1 MPKKYFL
8 FIFKL
13 IILLTTTNFIY
24 CQSLEDNLTIKIL
37 ENNLVEEKTNNN
49 SLLNEFKEINFELIN
64 LNWTHVSVPFGLSLW
79 VLLASIAKILF
90 NLNKQMAEA
99 IPDSALLI
107 VLGLL
112 LGSVLRFAQVDEK
125 LFFLPSETFFLY
137 LLPPIIFEAGYFMP
151 NRELFDNIDSV
162 MLFAFYGTIWN
173 TLTIGL
179 SLFWISKFGIFSVGF
194 SSFQILL
201 FASLISAV
209 DPVAVIAVFEQINI
223 NSFLFINVFGEA
235 LFNDGVSVVLYQMF
249 RKFLLI
255 GIDNLSFWH
264 FIAGCASFLIIS
276 IGGLFIGLLFAIVA
290 SLATK
295 FATRIRLLAPVFV
308 FVVPYLAYLSAELFG
323 LSSILAIVACG
334 IGMKQ
339 YVKENLSIDAS
350 SSVKYFVKMLA
361 QCSETVIF
369 MFLGLSTASHN
380 HHFDWAFIGIT
391 IGFCLLFRIFGVV
404 VQCLFL
410 NKCRNRKFSF
420 SDQFV
425 LSYGGLR
432 GAIAFGL
439 VVSLDDKIPAKQ
451 MFVTTCIAVIFFTVF
466 VQGITIRPLLYF
478 LKVEK
483 KDIEKKDTM
492 TEKVYIKY
500 CDYMMSGLEDIIGFK
515 GKNSVRDKFERFN
528 AKKLK
533 PILTSGKK
541 HPVNFDTSYVVRAYR
556 KITLNEANRL
566 VRASSN
572 NYKNNK
578 NLRRIVPAPSPSSE
592 CSTISYGNCWT
603 VNSNNV
609 KEEEEGVNNK
619 NNLILEENIELLY
632 SMFSRLLDRKIEEIE
647 KIKEKEE
654 EEEEEEDDN
663 YFNLFIKEKNKKEN
677 KNQQRRKER
686 RKERRYSLSPS
697 FERNLC
703 LKGTKE
709 NNKNKNSSKELS
721 KTTNLI
727 AKIP

>member
-709 NNKNKNSSKELS
+709 NNKTKTHPKNYQKQ
-721 KTTNLI
+721 LI
-727 AKIP
+727 

>member
-1 MPKKYFL
+1 MPKIHFL
-8 FIFKL
+8 FIFNL
-13 IILLTTTNFIY
+13 IILTTTNYSIN

-37 ENNLVEEKTNNN
+37 ENNLVEETNN

-125 LFFLPSETFFLY
+125 LFFLPSDTFFLY

-162 MLFAFYGTIWN
+162 MLFAFCGTIWN
-173 TLTIGL
+173 TLTIGS

-276 IGGLFIGLLFAIVA
+276 FGGLFIGLLFAIVA

-410 NKCRNRKFSF
+410 NKCRTRKFSF

-528 AKKLK
+528 AKTLK

-603 VNSNNV
+603 VNSNV
-609 KEEEEGVNNK
+609 KEEEEENNK

-654 EEEEEEDDN
+654 EGEDDN

-677 KNQQRRKER
+677 KQRRKEKR
-686 RKERRYSLSPS
+686 RERRYSLSPS

-703 LKGTKE
+703 LKGTNE
-709 NNKNKNSSKELS
+709 NNKNNKNSPKELP
-721 KTTNLI
+721 KTANLMSE
-727 AKIP
+727 IP

>member
-1 MPKKYFL
+1 
-8 FIFKL
+8 
-13 IILLTTTNFIY
+13 
-24 CQSLEDNLTIKIL
+24 
-37 ENNLVEEKTNNN
+37 
-49 SLLNEFKEINFELIN
+49 
-64 LNWTHVSVPFGLSLW
+64 
-79 VLLASIAKILF
+79 
-90 NLNKQMAEA
+90 MAEA

-112 LGSVLRFAQVDEK
+112 LGSILRFAQVDEK
-125 LFFLPSETFFLY
+125 LFFLPSDTFFLY

-162 MLFAFYGTIWN
+162 MLFAFCGTIWN
-173 TLTIGL
+173 TLTIGI

-350 SSVKYFVKMLA
+350 SSVKYFV
-361 QCSETVIF
+361 IF

-410 NKCRNRKFSF
+410 NKCRARKFSF

-528 AKKLK
+528 AKTLK

-609 KEEEEGVNNK
+609 KEEEEGNNK

-654 EEEEEEDDN
+654 EGEDDN
-663 YFNLFIKEKNKKEN
+663 YFNLFIKEKNQKEN
-677 KNQQRRKER
+677 KNQQRRKEKR
-686 RKERRYSLSPS
+686 RKERRRYSLSPS

-703 LKGTKE
+703 LKGINK
-709 NNKNKNSSKELS
+709 NNKNNKNSPKELQ
-721 KTTNLI
+721 KTTNLM

>member
-1 MPKKYFL
+1 
-8 FIFKL
+8 
-13 IILLTTTNFIY
+13 
-24 CQSLEDNLTIKIL
+24 
-37 ENNLVEEKTNNN
+37 
-49 SLLNEFKEINFELIN
+49 
-64 LNWTHVSVPFGLSLW
+64 
-79 VLLASIAKILF
+79 
-90 NLNKQMAEA
+90 
-99 IPDSALLI
+99 
-107 VLGLL
+107 
-112 LGSVLRFAQVDEK
+112 
-125 LFFLPSETFFLY
+125 
-137 LLPPIIFEAGYFMP
+137 
-151 NRELFDNIDSV
+151 
-162 MLFAFYGTIWN
+162 
-173 TLTIGL
+173 
-179 SLFWISKFGIFSVGF
+179 
-194 SSFQILL
+194 
-201 FASLISAV
+201 
-209 DPVAVIAVFEQINI
+209 
-223 NSFLFINVFGEA
+223 
-235 LFNDGVSVVLYQMF
+235 
-249 RKFLLI
+249 
-255 GIDNLSFWH
+255 
-264 FIAGCASFLIIS
+264 
-276 IGGLFIGLLFAIVA
+276 
-290 SLATK
+290 
-295 FATRIRLLAPVFV
+295 
-308 FVVPYLAYLSAELFG
+308 
-323 LSSILAIVACG
+323 
-334 IGMKQ
+334 
-339 YVKENLSIDAS
+339 
-350 SSVKYFVKMLA
+350 
-361 QCSETVIF
+361 

-410 NKCRNRKFSF
+410 NKCRARKFSF

-528 AKKLK
+528 AKTLK

-609 KEEEEGVNNK
+609 KEEEEGNNK

-654 EEEEEEDDN
+654 EGEDDN
-663 YFNLFIKEKNKKEN
+663 YFNLFIKEKNQKEN
-677 KNQQRRKER
+677 KNQQRRKEKR
-686 RKERRYSLSPS
+686 RKERRRYSLSPS

-703 LKGTKE
+703 LKGIDK
-709 NNKNKNSSKELS
+709 NNKNNKNSPKELQ
-721 KTTNLI
+721 KTTNLM

>member
-1 MPKKYFL
+1 
-8 FIFKL
+8 
-13 IILLTTTNFIY
+13 
-24 CQSLEDNLTIKIL
+24 
-37 ENNLVEEKTNNN
+37 
-49 SLLNEFKEINFELIN
+49 
-64 LNWTHVSVPFGLSLW
+64 
-79 VLLASIAKILF
+79 
-90 NLNKQMAEA
+90 MAEA

-125 LFFLPSETFFLY
+125 LFFLPSDTFFLY
-137 LLPPIIFEAGYFMP
+137 LLPPIIFEA
-151 NRELFDNIDSV
+151 DSV
-162 MLFAFYGTIWN
+162 MLFAFCGTIWN

-276 IGGLFIGLLFAIVA
+276 IGGLFIGILFAIVA

-410 NKCRNRKFSF
+410 NKCRTRKFSF

-466 VQGITIRPLLYF
+466 VQ
-478 LKVEK
+478 
-483 KDIEKKDTM
+483 
-492 TEKVYIKY
+492 Y

-528 AKKLK
+528 AKTLK

-609 KEEEEGVNNK
+609 KEEEEDKNNK

-647 KIKEKEE
+647 KIKEEKEE
-654 EEEEEEDDN
+654 EEDN

-677 KNQQRRKER
+677 KNQQRRKEKGR
-686 RKERRYSLSPS
+686 ERRYSLSPS

-703 LKGTKE
+703 LKGTNE
-709 NNKNKNSSKELS
+709 NNKNNKDSPKELS
-721 KTTNLI
+721 KTTNLMS
-727 AKIP
+727 KIP

>member
-1 MPKKYFL
+1 
-8 FIFKL
+8 
-13 IILLTTTNFIY
+13 
-24 CQSLEDNLTIKIL
+24 
-37 ENNLVEEKTNNN
+37 
-49 SLLNEFKEINFELIN
+49 
-64 LNWTHVSVPFGLSLW
+64 
-79 VLLASIAKILF
+79 
-90 NLNKQMAEA
+90 
-99 IPDSALLI
+99 
-107 VLGLL
+107 
-112 LGSVLRFAQVDEK
+112 
-125 LFFLPSETFFLY
+125 
-137 LLPPIIFEAGYFMP
+137 MP

-162 MLFAFYGTIWN
+162 I
-173 TLTIGL
+173 
-179 SLFWISKFGIFSVGF
+179 
-194 SSFQILL
+194 
-201 FASLISAV
+201 AV

-350 SSVKYFVKMLA
+350 SS
-361 QCSETVIF
+361 VIF

-556 KITLNEANRL
+556 KITLNE
-566 VRASSN
+566 
-572 NYKNNK
+572 
-578 NLRRIVPAPSPSSE
+578 
-592 CSTISYGNCWT
+592 
-603 VNSNNV
+603 
-609 KEEEEGVNNK
+609 
-619 NNLILEENIELLY
+619 
-632 SMFSRLLDRKIEEIE
+632 
-647 KIKEKEE
+647 
-654 EEEEEEDDN
+654 
-663 YFNLFIKEKNKKEN
+663 
-677 KNQQRRKER
+677 
-686 RKERRYSLSPS
+686 
-697 FERNLC
+697 
-703 LKGTKE
+703 
-709 NNKNKNSSKELS
+709 
-721 KTTNLI
+721 
-727 AKIP
+727 